1 MATILISEHG
11 KITAETLYRD
21 IAGYQATGDNTV
33 VVMDPAGQQIW
44 VSWSQFGA
52 RVDGYARSPIHIRL
66 SDFWGNDTL
75 I

>member
-33 VVMDPAGQQIW
+33 VVMDPAG
-44 VSWSQFGA
+44 
-52 RVDGYARSPIHIRL
+52 
-66 SDFWGNDTL
+66 
-75 I
+75 